1 MSFESLISK
10 MITFVALMLVGYV
23 LARKK
28 VLDKDFSRGLS
39 FLVLNVFLSCTIL
52 NSVINNRPQ
61 FSGWELLRIIGLLTL
76 MIAIAYMV
84 SALIVRIFKIKDE
97 NAPAFELLM
106 SVMNNIFVGLPLLQ
120 SLFGSAPVLYCAL
133 SCIPYNV
140 FLYTY
145 GVWRLKSGK
154 NIAGGIQLKDALT
167 VPLIATFIALIIF
180 IFDIPVPTFLAELI
194 SSTSAATMPV
204 SMIVIGVTLGGVSL
218 VDAFKEK
225 RVYIVSF
232 VRLIL
237 IPAITWCI
245 MSALTSD
252 SLFIS
257 IVTILSA
264 CPSAVI
270 VTVLALQYDYDPVFT
285 SKSVLVTTVLS
296 MLTLPA
302 WVYIIV

>member
-28 VLDKDFSRGLS
+28 VVDKDFLRGLS

-76 MIAIAYMV
+76 MIAIAYIV
-84 SALIVRIFKIKDE
+84 SALIVHIFKINDE
-97 NAPAFELLM
+97 NAPTFELLM

-154 NIAGGIQLKDALT
+154 NIVGGIQLKDALT

-245 MSALTSD
+245 MSALTND

-264 CPSAVI
+264 CPSAII